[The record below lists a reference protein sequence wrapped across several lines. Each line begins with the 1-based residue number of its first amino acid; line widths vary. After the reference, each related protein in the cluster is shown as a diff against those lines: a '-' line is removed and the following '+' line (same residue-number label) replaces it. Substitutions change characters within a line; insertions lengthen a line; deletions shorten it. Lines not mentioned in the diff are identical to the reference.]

1 MPVEFLQD
9 SPDPGLHF
17 IVSLEDFI
25 CGYCWSDDTV
35 FIKEKKSI
43 PNLCCKY
50 VWVSDSLSALLDI
63 FLLSVGSYL
72 LCDTFIQ
79 YHFI

>member
-9 SPDPGLHF
+9 IPDPGLKF

-35 FIKEKKSI
+35 FIEENFVI
-43 PNLCCKY
+43 PNLSCGYC
-50 VWVSDSLSALLDI
+50 WVSENVYVLSDI

-72 LCDTFIQ
+72 
-79 YHFI
+79 